1 VFIPF
6 LVDGIATKYA
16 WQRSSRDQP
25 ELCSNLGDNVTH
37 TNCRK
42 CFEGKG
48 EMVQI
53 VDPITGAVSTMDI
66 DTPELPGGIDPTS
79 FLFTMISISVLF
91 QAIAFISLG
100 TLGDYGDYRKRGLV
114 AASTAGGVA
123 MCAYV
128 IVPAD
133 ASLYWLG
140 GVLMIVANV
149 CLGVSVVFYNSYLP
163 LMVDDSE
170 EVRDAIGKCG
180 KESDVESE
188 RNVIDAQEAVSSE
201 YSSKGQM
208 WGYVGGTTCL
218 VLSVIVLLVLVAL
231 GAEWFWALG
240 VTSALSGVWWL
251 GFAYFAFQRLP
262 HRPGPPFPA
271 AMNVYTEGWRKT
283 YRLLALL
290 WRTELNTFY
299 FLILFFIFS
308 DGYSTISTIAVM
320 FAYHELCMDPLLLA
334 LIAIIVPLTAVFGGY
349 AWLRFQKRFGWSS
362 KSVLVLNLM
371 LLALIPLWGC
381 VGFFT
386 DDYGLQ
392 TQGEMYVLAVWFG
405 LCLGSAQAFGRALF
419 SELIPAG
426 HEADMFALFEIT
438 DKGSSWLGPMVAAAV
453 RQRTG
458 RIRPTLFYL
467 LAAMVLPGLALQAL
481 DLTESI
487 ENARRSKSARGA
499 VKDTELAI

>member
-1 VFIPF
+1 
-6 LVDGIATKYA
+6 
-16 WQRSSRDQP
+16 
-25 ELCSNLGDNVTH
+25 
-37 TNCRK
+37 
-42 CFEGKG
+42 
-48 EMVQI
+48 
-53 VDPITGAVSTMDI
+53 
-66 DTPELPGGIDPTS
+66 
-79 FLFTMISISVLF
+79 
-91 QAIAFISLG
+91 
-100 TLGDYGDYRKRGLV
+100 
-114 AASTAGGVA
+114 
-123 MCAYV
+123 
-128 IVPAD
+128 
-133 ASLYWLG
+133 
-140 GVLMIVANV
+140 
-149 CLGVSVVFYNSYLP
+149 
-163 LMVDDSE
+163 MVDDSE
-170 EVRDAIGKCG
+170 EVKDAIGG
-180 KESDVESE
+180 KGRGVKNE
-188 RNVIDAQEAVSSE
+188 RDVIDAQEAVSSE

-218 VLSVIVLLVLVAL
+218 VLSVIALLVLVAL

-240 VTSALSGVWWL
+240 VTSALSGAWWL
-251 GFAYFAFQRLP
+251 GFSYFAFRRLP

-320 FAYHELCMDPLLLA
+320 FAYHELCMDPMLLA

-349 AWLRFQKRFGWSS
+349 AWLRFQRWFGWSS

-386 DDYGLQ
+386 EDYGLQ

-467 LAAMVLPGLALQAL
+467 LAAMVLPGAALQAL
-481 DLTESI
+481 NLTESI

>member
-1 VFIPF
+1 
-6 LVDGIATKYA
+6 
-16 WQRSSRDQP
+16 
-25 ELCSNLGDNVTH
+25 
-37 TNCRK
+37 
-42 CFEGKG
+42 
-48 EMVQI
+48 M
-53 VDPITGAVSTMDI
+53 
-66 DTPELPGGIDPTS
+66 
-79 FLFTMISISVLF
+79 
-91 QAIAFISLG
+91 
-100 TLGDYGDYRKRGLV
+100 
-114 AASTAGGVA
+114 
-123 MCAYV
+123 
-128 IVPAD
+128 
-133 ASLYWLG
+133 
-140 GVLMIVANV
+140 
-149 CLGVSVVFYNSYLP
+149 
-163 LMVDDSE
+163 
-170 EVRDAIGKCG
+170 
-180 KESDVESE
+180 
-188 RNVIDAQEAVSSE
+188 
-201 YSSKGQM
+201 
-208 WGYVGGTTCL
+208 
-218 VLSVIVLLVLVAL
+218 
-231 GAEWFWALG
+231 
-240 VTSALSGVWWL
+240 
-251 GFAYFAFQRLP
+251 P

-320 FAYHELCMDPLLLA
+320 FAYHELCMDPMLLA

-349 AWLRFQKRFGWSS
+349 AWLRFQRWFGWSS

-386 DDYGLQ
+386 EDYGLQ

-467 LAAMVLPGLALQAL
+467 LAAMVLPGAALQAL
-481 DLTESI
+481 NLTESI

>member
-1 VFIPF
+1 MTSQIPPSSRRQPRCAARARNAPEQSHIRVRS
-6 LVDGIATKYA
+6 LPLCQQRTARSPSPNSDPLPCRCSS
-16 WQRSSRDQP
+16 RSSWTESRPSTRGRGARDQP
-25 ELCSNLGDNVTH
+25 ELCSNLGENVTH

-53 VDPITGAVSTMDI
+53 VDPITGAVSAMDI

-79 FLFTMISISVLF
+79 FLFTVISISVLF

-100 TLGDYGDYRKRGLV
+100 TLGDYGDYRKRGWSAAVHRRGV
-114 AASTAGGVA
+114 AAC
-123 MCAYV
+123 MYV

-170 EVRDAIGKCG
+170 EVRNAMAGG
-180 KESDVESE
+180 KEKGVESE
-188 RNVIDAQEAVSSE
+188 RDIIDAQEAVSSE

-218 VLSVIVLLVLVAL
+218 VLSVIALLVLVAL

-240 VTSALSGVWWL
+240 VTSALSGAWWL
-251 GFAYFAFQRLP
+251 GFSYFAFRRLP

-290 WRTELNTFY
+290 WRTEVNTFY
-299 FLILFFIFS
+299 FLILFS
-308 DGYSTISTIAVM
+308 YSPTDTARFRRLRYVCD
-320 FAYHELCMDPLLLA
+320 HELCMDPMLLA

-349 AWLRFQKRFGWSS
+349 AWLRFQRRFGWSS

-386 DDYGLQ
+386 EDYGLQ
-392 TQGEMYVLAVWFG
+392 TQGG
-405 LCLGSAQAFGRALF
+405 CTCSRCGSACVWVPR
-419 SELIPAG
+419 
-426 HEADMFALFEIT
+426 
-438 DKGSSWLGPMVAAAV
+438 
-453 RQRTG
+453 
-458 RIRPTLFYL
+458 
-467 LAAMVLPGLALQAL
+467 
-481 DLTESI
+481 
-487 ENARRSKSARGA
+487 RRSAARCFPS
-499 VKDTELAI
+499 

>member
-1 VFIPF
+1 MFIPF

-25 ELCSNLGDNVTH
+25 ELCSNLGENVTH

-53 VDPITGAVSTMDI
+53 VDPITGAVSAMDI

-79 FLFTMISISVLF
+79 FLFTVISISVLF

-114 AASTAGGVA
+114 AASTAGGVVTC
-123 MCAYV
+123 MYV

-170 EVRDAIGKCG
+170 EVRNAMAGG
-180 KESDVESE
+180 KEKGVESE
-188 RNVIDAQEAVSSE
+188 RDIIDAQEAVSSE

-218 VLSVIVLLVLVAL
+218 VLSVIALLVLVAL

-240 VTSALSGVWWL
+240 VTSALSGAWWL
-251 GFAYFAFQRLP
+251 GFSYFAFRRLP

-290 WRTELNTFY
+290 WRTEVNTFY

-308 DGYSTISTIAVM
+308 GRIQHDFDDCGYVCVPRALHGSHAAGAHRDHRAAHGGVRRVRVVKVPKAVRVEQQER
-320 FAYHELCMDPLLLA
+320 FGAEPDAAGVDSAVGLRGFFHRRLRAADAGGDVRARGVVRPVSGFRA
-334 LIAIIVPLTAVFGGY
+334 GVRPRAVFR
-349 AWLRFQKRFGWSS
+349 ADPR
-362 KSVLVLNLM
+362 
-371 LLALIPLWGC
+371 
-381 VGFFT
+381 
-386 DDYGLQ
+386 
-392 TQGEMYVLAVWFG
+392 
-405 LCLGSAQAFGRALF
+405 GS
-419 SELIPAG
+419 
-426 HEADMFALFEIT
+426 
-438 DKGSSWLGPMVAAAV
+438 
-453 RQRTG
+453 
-458 RIRPTLFYL
+458 
-467 LAAMVLPGLALQAL
+467 
-481 DLTESI
+481 
-487 ENARRSKSARGA
+487 RG
-499 VKDTELAI
+499 